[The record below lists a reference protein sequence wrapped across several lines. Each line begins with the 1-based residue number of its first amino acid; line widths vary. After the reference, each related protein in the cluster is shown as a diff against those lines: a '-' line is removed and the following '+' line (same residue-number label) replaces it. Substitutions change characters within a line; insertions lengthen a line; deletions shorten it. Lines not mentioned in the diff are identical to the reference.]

1 MARVYYDEEA
11 EYLRSLERERIELVG
26 PTVEYYSLNRG
37 MNVDALYGEPT
48 NDPLYG
54 GSSPIGTPSR
64 DEESWNF
71 YPDVT
76 GGDPALTM
84 SCAMEYEQMTNREF
98 VVREEGLTAEYD
110 AIMVISRDAWEC
122 ALEELPIVGRVP
134 KVGDVVYVYNEWWD
148 VIKVGSGGN
157 ILDSPNYTGY
167 RFELKKRTK
176 FTPDRKVG

>member
-11 EYLRSLERERIELVG
+11 EYLRSLEAERIELVG

-37 MNVDALYGEPT
+37 VNVDALYGEPT

-54 GSSPIGTPSR
+54 GSSPRGSPSN
-64 DEESWNF
+64 DKESWNF
-71 YPDVT
+71 YPSIS
-76 GGDPALTM
+76 GGDPTLSM
-84 SCAMEYEQMTNREF
+84 PCAFEYEEMTNRDF
-98 VVREEGLTAEYD
+98 VVREEGKTAEYD
-110 AIMVISRDAWEC
+110 AIMVIARDAWEC
-122 ALEELPIVGRVP
+122 AIEDLSISARVP

-148 VIKVGSGGN
+148 VIKPGSGGN

-167 RFELKKRTK
+167 RLELKKRTK